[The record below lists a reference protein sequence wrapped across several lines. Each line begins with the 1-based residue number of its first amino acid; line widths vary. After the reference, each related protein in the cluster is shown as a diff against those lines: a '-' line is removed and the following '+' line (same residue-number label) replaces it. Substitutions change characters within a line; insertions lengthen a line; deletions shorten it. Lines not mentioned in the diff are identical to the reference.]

1 MAVSK
6 KMKNALNGSS
16 IIRRMFNEG
25 TRLKKLYGEKNVYD
39 FSLGNPHVPP
49 PEEFTKSVMDIMKAD
64 IPMKHGYMNG
74 SGYLET
80 REYVAEFLSR
90 QQKTEITSDNVVMTC
105 GAGSA
110 MNLVIRS
117 ILNPGDNIVVS
128 TPNFVL
134 YKTYTENFGGELRTV
149 PCLDNFYID
158 VDLMETYI
166 DENTAAVIINS
177 PNNPSGVIYPQSVID
192 SLCIML
198 KNKSDELGRKIYLLS
213 DEPYRDIVFDGIIVP
228 PLFNRYENSILVS
241 SYSKS
246 LSIPGER
253 IGWGVV
259 HPKAED
265 VDLIIAAMVIG
276 TTALGFT
283 NAPAL
288 MQRAITAVKEITV
301 DPEIYRKKRDLL
313 AKPLKE
319 MGYDF
324 ILPHG
329 TFYLFIKVP
338 GGDDTEFIESLQKEL
353 ILAVPGSGFNMSGYF
368 RLAYCVDDSVITG
381 SIPGFKRAIDSLKVH

>member
-6 KMKNALNGSS
+6 KMKDALSGSS
-16 IIRRMFNEG
+16 IIRKMFNEG
-25 TRLKKLYGEKNVYD
+25 TKLKKLYGDKNVYD
-39 FSLGNPHVPP
+39 FSLGNPQVPP
-49 PEEFTKSVMDIMKAD
+49 PKEFTQSVINIMNED
-64 IPMKHGYMNG
+64 IPMKHGYMTG
-74 SGYLET
+74 SGYGET
-80 REYVAEFLSR
+80 RDYVSGYVSI
-90 QQKTEITSDNVVMTC
+90 QQKVELNRDDVLMTC

-110 MNLVIRS
+110 LNLALRAVV
-117 ILNPGDNIVVS
+117 NPGDNVIVS

-134 YKTYTENFGGELRTV
+134 YKTYAENFGGELRTV
-149 PCLDNFYID
+149 PCLENFYID
-158 VDLMETYI
+158 VDLMETFI

-177 PNNPSGVIYPQSVID
+177 PNNPSGIIYPESVIKK
-192 SLCIML
+192 LCKML
-198 KNKSDELGRKIYLLS
+198 KKRSREVGRQIYLLS
-213 DEPYRDIVFDGIIVP
+213 DEPYRDIVFDGVEVP
-228 PLFNRYENSILVS
+228 PILNCYDNSILVS

-253 IGWGVV
+253 IGWAVV
-259 HPKAED
+259 NPKAD
-265 VDLIIAAMVIG
+265 DASSIIQAMIIG
-276 TTALGFT
+276 TTALGYT

-288 MQRAITAVKEITV
+288 MQRAITAVGNITV
-301 DPEIYRKKRDLL
+301 DPEIYKRKRDLL

-338 GGDDTEFIESLQKEL
+338 GGDDITFIETLQKEH
-353 ILAVPGSGFNMSGYF
+353 ILAVPGSGFNNPGYF

-381 SIPGFKRAIDSLKVH
+381 SIAAFKRAINATCS

>member
-1 MAVSK
+1 MAISK
-6 KMKNALNGSS
+6 KMKNALTGSS
-16 IIRRMFNEG
+16 IIRKMFNEG
-25 TRLKKLYGEKNVYD
+25 TRLKKLYGVKNVYD
-39 FSLGNPHVPP
+39 FSLGNPQVPP
-49 PEEFTKSVMDIMKAD
+49 PREFSESVIKIMKDD
-64 IPMKHGYMNG
+64 IPMKHGYMTG

-80 REYVAEFLSR
+80 REYVSSYLSE
-90 QQKTEITSDNVVMTC
+90 QQKTELRSDDVVMTC

-110 MNLVIRS
+110 MNLSIQA
-117 ILNPGDNIVVS
+117 ILNPGENIVVS

-134 YKTYTENFGGELRTV
+134 YKTYAENFGGELKTV

-158 VDLMETYI
+158 VDQMETII

-177 PNNPSGVIYPQSVID
+177 PNNPSGVIYPS
-192 SLCIML
+192 SLIIKLCKML
-198 KNKSDELGRKIYLLS
+198 RKRSLEVGREIYLIS
-213 DEPYRDIVFDGIIVP
+213 DEPYRDIVFEGVEVP
-228 PLFNRYENSILVS
+228 PILNCYDNSIIVS

-253 IGWGVV
+253 IGWATI

-265 VDLIIAAMVIG
+265 AKLIIQSMIIG
-276 TTALGFT
+276 TTALGYT

-288 MQRAITAVKEITV
+288 MQRAITAVKGITV
-301 DPEIYRKKRDLL
+301 DPEIYRRKRDLL

-324 ILPHG
+324 ILPQG

-338 GGDDTEFIESLQKEL
+338 GGNDIEFIETLQNEH
-353 ILAVPGSGFNMSGYF
+353 ILAVPGSGFNMPGFF
-368 RLAYCVDDSVITG
+368 RLAYCVGDYVITE
-381 SIPGFKRAIDSLKVH
+381 SIPGFKRAIASVKV